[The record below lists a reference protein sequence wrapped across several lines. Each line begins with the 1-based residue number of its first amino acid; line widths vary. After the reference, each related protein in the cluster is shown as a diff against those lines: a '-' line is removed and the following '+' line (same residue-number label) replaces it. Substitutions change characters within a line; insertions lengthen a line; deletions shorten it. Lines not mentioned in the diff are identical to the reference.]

1 MGGWMEMEYR
11 KKWVKTF
18 QFSFCKWLIHS
29 SDYPWKINPVGSYS
43 QQDLT
48 YKYHYSQPHGE
59 NQLQPAAT
67 FMLSRL
73 YKLYTGVRNCT
84 LSKNTAP
91 ISYHPLQQHCLGV
104 AFLFKLAS
112 QEVKQTFFQWRF
124 KVCALNSSLLTTNF
138 LYAFHRDLQN
148 AGKKGKKKPQP
159 ETFSNSHYTNF
170 YTLDSRHWVTIY
182 PNYQV
187 TLFTGREGHFH
198 HNTFNNF
205 TLILLRNNHSIVNSG
220 LRSSFSNAF

>member
-1 MGGWMEMEYR
+1 MGGWMEMECR
-11 KKWVKTF
+11 KKWLKTF

-43 QQDLT
+43 QQDLA

-84 LSKNTAP
+84 LSKNTAQ

-124 KVCALNSSLLTTNF
+124 KVCALNSNLLTTNF

-148 AGKKGKKKPQP
+148 AGKKGKKKPTLKHSATATTQ
-159 ETFSNSHYTNF
+159 TSILGFMSLSHYLPKLSSHTF
-170 YTLDSRHWVTIY
+170 HRK
-182 PNYQV
+182 
-187 TLFTGREGHFH
+187 GRA
-198 HNTFNNF
+198 
-205 TLILLRNNHSIVNSG
+205 
-220 LRSSFSNAF
+220 FSPQHIQQLHTHPAQE